1 MTEYSGAR
9 STHAR
14 VTRPPAGFRDA
25 IPQELKMGVERI
37 AEIGLLATTGK
48 LTGSKLAIPVEVHEY
63 GWAGWG
69 GYRGGSRWPHG
80 SFGAAYNIASWL
92 YQRQGGADR
101 IFTWG
106 YGFDDSLAIANPAA
120 SGATAAHAGRPLIS
134 GWGWTLGAMEILL
147 GTDGDTIGAEMAVDT
162 PGPSSTDYNYTVGAF
177 RMAQPKARTL
187 HYLLSVFSGSFT
199 DHSAVNITLRITA
212 ADFPAT
218 SGGGKSLS
226 PFWDL
231 ANRSAVTITERV
243 LNRTTCAHDTIRAD
257 LDAAGGY
264 SAGLV
269 IEELPAVGAVNK
281 MCTQKGL
288 DLAAMSTKK
297 YLAMSDA
304 SLLSR
309 PFSGEA
315 AVDGSNLIVTLR
327 GVERP
332 SVMLLSFTTVA

>member
-1 MTEYSGAR
+1 M
-9 STHAR
+9 
-14 VTRPPAGFRDA
+14 
-25 IPQELKMGVERI
+25 KMGVERI

-48 LTGSKLAIPVEVHEY
+48 LTGSKIAIPVEVHEY
-63 GWAGWG
+63 GWAAWG

-106 YGFDDSLAIANPAA
+106 YG
-120 SGATAAHAGRPLIS
+120 
-134 GWGWTLGAMEILL
+134 
-147 GTDGDTIGAEMAVDT
+147 AEMVIDT
-162 PGPSSTDYNYTVGAF
+162 PGPSSSDYNYTIGAF

-199 DHSAVNITLRITA
+199 DHSTMDITLRITA
-212 ADFPAT
+212 ADFPLEI
-218 SGGGKSLS
+218 SGGGKSPL

-231 ANRSAVTITERV
+231 ANRSAVTITKRV
-243 LNRTTCAHDTIRAD
+243 FNRTTCAHDMIRAD

-269 IEELPAVGAVNK
+269 NEELPAVGAVHK

-288 DLAAMSTKK
+288 DLAAKSTKK

-315 AVDGSNLIVTLR
+315 VVDGSNLIVTLR

-332 SVMLLSFTTVA
+332 SLVLLSFTTVA